1 LIFFR
6 KSIENLFYSKSQP
19 VIYKEKEVIL
29 FSVRTMKTIDELI
42 HKAVEL
48 QAGGLSA
55 GQIADELNVSR
66 ETATWLLVHAKKK
79 DVTQAPKDIYV
90 NWSNIGKSS
99 NRQRFIAG
107 ALIDMIL
114 DSLDE
119 EQCVDVIIGVA
130 LSGIPLANLVADD
143 LGCEFATYQPNKQ
156 HWEPGSKDMGG
167 TISQNF
173 AQVEGKNCVII
184 DDVVTTG
191 TTLSEA
197 VAVVEGAGGKPVAI
211 AVLVDKKGIE
221 DIQGIPVNALLRVTR
236 VDKQE

>member
-1 LIFFR
+1 
-6 KSIENLFYSKSQP
+6 
-19 VIYKEKEVIL
+19 
-29 FSVRTMKTIDELI
+29 MKTIDELI

-90 NWSNIGKSS
+90 DWSNIGKSS

-107 ALIDMIL
+107 ALL
-114 DSLDE
+114 DIIFDSIGE
-119 EQCVDVIIGVA
+119 EQYVDVVIGVA
-130 LSGIPLANLVADD
+130 LSGIPLANLVADE
-143 LGCEFATYQPNKQ
+143 LGCEFATYHPNKQ
-156 HWEPGSKDMGG
+156 RWEPGSKDMGG

-173 AQVEGKNCVII
+173 AQVKGKNCVII

-197 VAVVEGAGGKPVAI
+197 VAVVESAGGKPVAI
-211 AVLVDKKGIE
+211 AVLVDKKGID